1 MKVAAFMEGFLH
13 ALYEYAQDR
22 CVMPYLETWEY
33 RRATCDLEE
42 AWTAFRSTLTAEQDR
57 RLDAL
62 LLKEKKAGQLEE
74 KAAFCCV
81 LSMGVSLGRL

>member
-1 MKVAAFMEGFLH
+1 MEEILDI
-13 ALYEYAQDR
+13 LYAYAQETQIDA
-22 CVMPYLETWEY
+22 YLNTWEHLRLTY
-33 RRATCDLEE
+33 DLEE
-42 AWTAFRSTLTAEQDR
+42 DWEAFRSVLTAEQDR

>member
-1 MKVAAFMEGFLH
+1 MEEILDI
-13 ALYEYAQDR
+13 LYAYAQETQIDA
-22 CVMPYLETWEY
+22 YLNTWEHLRLTY
-33 RRATCDLEE
+33 DLEE
-42 AWTAFRSTLTAEQDR
+42 DWEAFRSMLTAEQDR